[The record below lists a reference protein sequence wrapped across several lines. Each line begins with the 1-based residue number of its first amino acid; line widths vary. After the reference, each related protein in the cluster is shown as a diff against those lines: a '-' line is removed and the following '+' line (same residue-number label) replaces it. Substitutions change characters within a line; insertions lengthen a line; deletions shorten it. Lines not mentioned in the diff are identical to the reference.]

1 MNQTS
6 QLDKAFGTIIFDA
19 NSPDWWLKKTMLMPL
34 VLLEVLLIYKRR
46 SFLKAIR
53 GGDLDKKIYTFEPP
67 DASMESLEV
76 SFKKMNG
83 DFYNFHGRE
92 ILLIFTIIC
101 KDVNSGNRY

>member
-1 MNQTS
+1 MSFRMGLPDSYPN
-6 QLDKAFGTIIFDA
+6 DA
-19 NSPDWWLKKTMLMPL
+19 L
-34 VLLEVLLIYKRR
+34 
-46 SFLKAIR
+46 FKAIR
-53 GGDLDKKIYTFEPP
+53 GGDLDKKIYHFHPP
-67 DASMESLEV
+67 DSSMESLEV